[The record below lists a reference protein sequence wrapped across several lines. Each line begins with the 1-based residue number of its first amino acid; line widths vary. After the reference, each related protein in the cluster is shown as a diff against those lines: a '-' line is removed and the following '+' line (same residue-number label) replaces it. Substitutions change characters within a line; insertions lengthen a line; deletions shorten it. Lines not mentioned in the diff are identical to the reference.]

1 MAYYSEDLIEEVISQ
16 NDIVEV
22 ISEYV
27 TLKKSGR
34 NFIGLC
40 PFHREKTPS
49 FCVSMDK
56 QIFKCFGCSQG
67 GNVISFIMKIE
78 NLDFWESVEMLA
90 ERAHIDLNK
99 YEQSSKSFGDKQEI
113 KNKKETFFNIN
124 REAGIYYH
132 NNLINLLKEENNI
145 VKEYVKKRQFDIK
158 TINKYGIGYANGE
171 IPLLDYLKEKGFS
184 EQDILNSG
192 ILVKNER
199 GKIYDRFFSRL
210 IFPIFDIRDRIIAFG
225 GRVLDK
231 SLPKYVNS
239 KENEIYHKGK
249 TLYMMNFAKREKHDK
264 IIIVEGYMDAIAL
277 QKSGFDNAVASLGT
291 ALTDDQARLLKKY
304 TDNVIICYDQDSAG
318 QNATLR
324 GLDILHKR
332 GINVK
337 VLKLD
342 KPDVKDPD
350 EYINKYGKERFEKC
364 IDTSISL
371 VEFKISM
378 LEKNL
383 NMNDMDSKIQF
394 LKNTAEILASIDNDI
409 EREIYV
415 DRVSKKYG
423 IGTGPILK
431 EVEKKLNK
439 KHETVY
445 IDMQSLTRKMHLTT
459 TLKKKQEQY
468 IILLILSH
476 NKKIQERIFNEVSI
490 DDFEDENVKKIYE
503 YILKLKEEY
512 DINKID
518 ILSKLKDEELIKEL
532 TEIIYIDTQN
542 IDNEKLLND
551 VLTYKHKE
559 KLYNRRDEI
568 LKRLDENISKDEQD
582 ILQFELNQI
591 IIEISRLKS

>member
-1 MAYYSEDLIEEVISQ
+1 M
-16 NDIVEV
+16 
-22 ISEYV
+22 
-27 TLKKSGR
+27 
-34 NFIGLC
+34 
-40 PFHREKTPS
+40 
-49 FCVSMDK
+49 
-56 QIFKCFGCSQG
+56 
-67 GNVISFIMKIE
+67 
-78 NLDFWESVEMLA
+78 
-90 ERAHIDLNK
+90 
-99 YEQSSKSFGDKQEI
+99 
-113 KNKKETFFNIN
+113 
-124 REAGIYYH
+124 
-132 NNLINLLKEENNI
+132 
-145 VKEYVKKRQFDIK
+145 
-158 TINKYGIGYANGE
+158 
-171 IPLLDYLKEKGFS
+171 
-184 EQDILNSG
+184 
-192 ILVKNER
+192 
-199 GKIYDRFFSRL
+199 SRL
-210 IFPIFDIRDRIIAFG
+210 
-225 GRVLDK
+225 
-231 SLPKYVNS
+231 
-239 KENEIYHKGK
+239 
-249 TLYMMNFAKREKHDK
+249 
-264 IIIVEGYMDAIAL
+264 AI
-277 QKSGFDNAVASLGT
+277 
-291 ALTDDQARLLKKY
+291 KKY

-364 IDTSISL
+364 IDSSISL

-383 NMNDMDSKIQF
+383 NLNDMDSKIEF
-394 LKNTAEILASIDNDI
+394 LKNTAEILAAIDNDI

-476 NKKIQERIFNEVSI
+476 NKKIQEKIFNEVSI

-518 ILSKLKDEELIKEL
+518 ILSKLKDEDLIKEL

-559 KLYNRRDEI
+559 KLYHRRDEI
-568 LKRLDENISKDEQD
+568 LKRLEENISKDEQD

>member
-1 MAYYSEDLIEEVISQ
+1 
-16 NDIVEV
+16 
-22 ISEYV
+22 
-27 TLKKSGR
+27 
-34 NFIGLC
+34 
-40 PFHREKTPS
+40 
-49 FCVSMDK
+49 
-56 QIFKCFGCSQG
+56 
-67 GNVISFIMKIE
+67 
-78 NLDFWESVEMLA
+78 
-90 ERAHIDLNK
+90 
-99 YEQSSKSFGDKQEI
+99 
-113 KNKKETFFNIN
+113 
-124 REAGIYYH
+124 
-132 NNLINLLKEENNI
+132 
-145 VKEYVKKRQFDIK
+145 
-158 TINKYGIGYANGE
+158 
-171 IPLLDYLKEKGFS
+171 
-184 EQDILNSG
+184 
-192 ILVKNER
+192 
-199 GKIYDRFFSRL
+199 
-210 IFPIFDIRDRIIAFG
+210 
-225 GRVLDK
+225 
-231 SLPKYVNS
+231 
-239 KENEIYHKGK
+239 
-249 TLYMMNFAKREKHDK
+249 
-264 IIIVEGYMDAIAL
+264 
-277 QKSGFDNAVASLGT
+277 
-291 ALTDDQARLLKKY
+291 
-304 TDNVIICYDQDSAG
+304 
-318 QNATLR
+318 
-324 GLDILHKR
+324 
-332 GINVK
+332 
-337 VLKLD
+337 
-342 KPDVKDPD
+342 
-350 EYINKYGKERFEKC
+350 
-364 IDTSISL
+364 
-371 VEFKISM
+371 
-378 LEKNL
+378 
-383 NMNDMDSKIQF
+383 MNDMDSKIQF

-503 YILKLKEEY
+503 YILKLKEQY

-568 LKRLDENISKDEQD
+568 LKRLEENISKDEQD